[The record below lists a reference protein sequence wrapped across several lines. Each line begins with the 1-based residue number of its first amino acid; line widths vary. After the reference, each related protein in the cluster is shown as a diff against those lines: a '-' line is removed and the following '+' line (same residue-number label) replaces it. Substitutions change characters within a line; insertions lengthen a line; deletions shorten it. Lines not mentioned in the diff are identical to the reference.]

1 MNLSFSVT
9 ESEYKTLRALILVA
23 HNDLHTDLDNL
34 ELSDTGAY
42 ALSRQM
48 EVLENLKRVISDGQ

>member
-9 ESEYKTLRALILVA
+9 EPEYKTLRALILVA
-23 HNDLHTDLDNL
+23 QNNVHTDLDNM

-42 ALSRQM
+42 VLSRQM
-48 EVLENLKRVISDGQ
+48 EVLENLKRIINNE